1 VVKIKIVGI
10 GLIKGLKV
18 TLKAFF
24 KKPVTVMYPYE
35 KLPVPDRGQ
44 GLIRLRVTQ
53 LEPEVRF
60 KCTGCGICAK
70 NCPQHCIE
78 VIKKENDKQPEI
90 YTVNYGL
97 CMFCRICI
105 DVCPFNALEQTQE
118 YEYIGESRQDFI
130 RTKEQLMMKT
140 IYVEP
145 EKPEK
150 ETILKEDKKDN
161 KDIN

>member
-1 VVKIKIVGI
+1 M
-10 GLIKGLKV
+10 KV
-18 TLKAFF
+18 TLKTFF
-24 KKPVTVMYPYE
+24 IRPVTVMYPYH

-44 GLIRLRVTQ
+44 GLIRLRATQ
-53 LEPEVRF
+53 LEPEPRF

-78 VIKKENDKQPEI
+78 VVKMEKDKQPEI
-90 YTVNYGL
+90 YTVNYGI

-118 YEYIGESRQDFI
+118 YEFIGESREEFI

-140 IYVEP
+140 VFVEP
-145 EKPEK
+145 EK
-150 ETILKEDKKDN
+150 ETNVSGETE
-161 KDIN
+161 